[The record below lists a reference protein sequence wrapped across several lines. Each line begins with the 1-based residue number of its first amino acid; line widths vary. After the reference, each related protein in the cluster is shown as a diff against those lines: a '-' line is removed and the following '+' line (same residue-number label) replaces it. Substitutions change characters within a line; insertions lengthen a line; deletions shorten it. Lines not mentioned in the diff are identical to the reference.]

1 MNSHAICPVW
11 SHSTKILFICPSFYF
26 LSLSHSF
33 ASALLITTRSFS
45 DSLSFFKSLSA
56 YDPICL
62 PYPGRSV
69 QLANH
74 GCRQYLGPE
83 SRFIL
88 FYVSVSGKTKIT
100 YKQRQKLRHLRVSR
114 TEGPGFL
121 LPLGCSPWRPYK
133 TNI

>member
-1 MNSHAICPVW
+1 MPFVQCGHTVQKFFSSVPLSIFHLFLTHLPQPCLLQQRVFR
-11 SHSTKILFICPSFYF
+11 ILSVFFI
-26 LSLSHSF
+26 
-33 ASALLITTRSFS
+33 
-45 DSLSFFKSLSA
+45 SLSA

-88 FYVSVSGKTKIT
+88 FYVSVSRKTKIT